1 MKNTAIFRRRVHGAF
16 SIKANA
22 DQNRSA
28 HHMINSIAHL
38 CTSVKSYFT
47 LCGETCIIVN
57 MNTTTPDVTI
67 FDRFAR
73 FYDDDYREVDADIDM
88 LSMLAAEWGDPLL
101 ELGCGTGRVLAPLAA
116 AGHRITGID
125 ISPALLACATHKVQE
140 HALPGRV
147 QLVTADLRTFDLP
160 HKQFAFAFC
169 VSNTLM
175 HLTTADDQLAVLRN
189 AAHHLRPGGRLL
201 LDLFN
206 PDLARLFA
214 IDGVLELADQWQDD
228 ASGAEVL
235 KWSVRRLDVAAQLQE
250 TTFIYEESFADGR
263 TQRTIC
269 PFTLRYLW
277 RSEAE
282 LMLRLA
288 GFIVEEVW
296 GDFEGAP
303 YADGAEH
310 LIIIAIKP

>member
-1 MKNTAIFRRRVHGAF
+1 MKNTAIFRRRVHGAL
-16 SIKANA
+16 SIKVNA
-22 DQNRSA
+22 DLERSA
-28 HHMINSIAHL
+28 HHIKNSIAHL

-57 MNTTTPDVTI
+57 MNATAPDVTL

-73 FYDDDYREVDADIDM
+73 FYDDDYREVDADLDM
-88 LSMLAAEWGDPLL
+88 LAMLAAEWGEPLL

-116 AGHRITGID
+116 AGHRITGVD
-125 ISPALLACATHKVQE
+125 ISPALLAHAARKVQE
-140 HALPGRV
+140 HALSGRV
-147 QLVTADLRTFDLP
+147 QLVAADLRTFDLP
-160 HKQFAFAFC
+160 HKEFAFAFC

-189 AAHHLRPGGRLL
+189 AARHLRPGGRLL
-201 LDLFN
+201 IDLFN
-206 PDLARLFA
+206 PDLSRLFA
-214 IDGVLELADQWQDD
+214 IDGLLELADQWQD
-228 ASGAEVL
+228 AATGADVL

-250 TTFIYEESFADGR
+250 TLFIYEEVFADGR
-263 TQRTIC
+263 TQRTAC

-282 LMLRLA
+282 LMLQLA

-303 YADGAEH
+303 YADGAEQ
-310 LIIIAIKP
+310 LILIATKP